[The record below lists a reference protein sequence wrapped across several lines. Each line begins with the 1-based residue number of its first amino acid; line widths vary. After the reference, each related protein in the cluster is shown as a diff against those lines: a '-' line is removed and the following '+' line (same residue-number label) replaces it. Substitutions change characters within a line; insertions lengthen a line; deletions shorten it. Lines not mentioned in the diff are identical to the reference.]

1 MKDILG
7 TDKSVPLTMNDI
19 FGTAKAVPL
28 TNPISAKTEM
38 HA

>member
-19 FGTAKAVPL
+19 FGTDKSVPL